1 MCLAHLVDDAVGL
14 VLEGLSFL
22 DLALVDMLVHGQ
34 IQFGHDG
41 IGAADAAV
49 GADDAAG
56 NKLLIRAVEDHEIA
70 LAAGSDAGILEHLD
84 VLGGHG
90 AILDGHHVG
99 VLQHFLQQA
108 HGQCRACQLGDVVDD
123 EIGVGG
129 SSGHGVPILGDGI
142 LRQVEVDR
150 GDGGNGVHAHA
161 LGVFCQLDAVGS
173 VVAADMG
180 NDGDLALGFTHHG
193 LQDLLALIGVLVD
206 ALTGRTADIHALDAL
221 GDQVAGEGLDALHGN
236 VAVLVIAGIE
246 RRDDTLI
253 LGNVFHD
260 TCLLLYR
267 IMVQTLFVGGGKP
280 KQQARAL
287 SVRATGAAP
296 SCGALHP
303 LRPLGGPCVL
313 QTAAPKIPPCFRRRR
328 RSGF

>member
-1 MCLAHLVDDAVGL
+1 M
-14 VLEGLSFL
+14 
-22 DLALVDMLVHGQ
+22 
-34 IQFGHDG
+34 
-41 IGAADAAV
+41 
-49 GADDAAG
+49 
-56 NKLLIRAVEDHEIA
+56 
-70 LAAGSDAGILEHLD
+70 
-84 VLGGHG
+84 
-90 AILDGHHVG
+90 
-99 VLQHFLQQA
+99 
-108 HGQCRACQLGDVVDD
+108 
-123 EIGVGG
+123 GG
-129 SSGHGVPILGDGI
+129 SNGHGVPILGDGI

-150 GDGGNGVHAHA
+150 GDGSNGVHAHA
-161 LGVFCQLDAVGS
+161 LGVLCQLDAVGG

-180 NDGDLALGFTHHG
+180 NDGDLALGFAHHG

-267 IMVQTLFVGGGKP
+267 IMAQTLFVGGGKP
-280 KQQARAL
+280 KQQARTL

-303 LRPLGGPCVL
+303 LRPLGGPRVL